1 MEIQQDFKEL
11 LELFNDRKVDYIIVG
26 AFALAFHGVPRFTGD
41 LDIYV
46 KPDGGNAEK
55 ILAALRDFGFESL
68 DIKTEDLTSDDKVL
82 QLGYP
87 PVRIDL
93 ITSISGVD
101 WSEASS
107 GIEIG
112 EFNGLKAVFLGRKEL
127 IQNKRAT
134 GRKKDLADL
143 EALGEE

>member
-11 LELFNDRKVDYIIVG
+11 LELFNAHKVDYIIIG
-26 AFALAFHGVPRFTGD
+26 AFALSYHGVPRFTGD
-41 LDIYV
+41 LDILV
-46 KPDGGNAEK
+46 NPDPDNAAR
-55 ILAALRDFGFESL
+55 ILEALNDFGFGSL
-68 DIKTEDLTSDDKVL
+68 EINIKDLTSADNVV

-93 ITSISGVD
+93 ITSITGVH
-101 WSEASS
+101 WNEASN
-107 GIEIG
+107 GKEVG
-112 EFNGLKAVFLGRKEL
+112 EFNGLRAVFLGRKEL
-127 IQNKRAT
+127 IKNKRAT